1 MHNYQKLLETILKHG
16 ETTRDRTG
24 VGTIAI
30 FGAQLRWDLRKGF
43 PAVTTKTLAWRA
55 VVGELLWFLRGETNV
70 NVLREITFG
79 KANSQKKTIW
89 DDNFNHQ
96 GKALGYKDGYLGPV
110 YGKQWRDFGGVDQIE
125 QLVQNLKRD
134 IAEGTRGRRHLVSAW
149 NPAELDK
156 MALPPCHYAF
166 QVSLNSRNELSL
178 MWQQRSN

>member
-43 PAVTTKTLAWRA
+43 PSVTTKTLAWRA

-79 KANSQKKTIW
+79 KSNSQKKT
-89 DDNFNHQ
+89 
-96 GKALGYKDGYLGPV
+96 
-110 YGKQWRDFGGVDQIE
+110 
-125 QLVQNLKRD
+125 
-134 IAEGTRGRRHLVSAW
+134 S
-149 NPAELDK
+149 PAK
-156 MALPPCHYAF
+156 
-166 QVSLNSRNELSL
+166 S
-178 MWQQRSN
+178 